1 MCPRFT
7 YGETIGS
14 PTHIPRGVYHLD
26 LAVLVLFCNLIELP
40 FFFFTITHKR
50 LGGSAGCSLQPFL
63 TCSNKWASVN
73 KQP

>member
-1 MCPRFT
+1 MCPRFA

-40 FFFFTITHKR
+40 FFFFYHHTQETGWFSCLLAATISH
-50 LGGSAGCSLQPFL
+50 L
-63 TCSNKWASVN
+63 
-73 KQP
+73 